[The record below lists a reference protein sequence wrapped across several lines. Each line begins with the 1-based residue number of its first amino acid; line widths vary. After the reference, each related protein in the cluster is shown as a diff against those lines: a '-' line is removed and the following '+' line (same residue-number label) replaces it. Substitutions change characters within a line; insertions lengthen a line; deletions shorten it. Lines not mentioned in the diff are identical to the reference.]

1 MNNLTENEKATLEWL
16 LLLGSYKLKE
26 LQKELPSQGKYNPLY
41 KKRKQGIESLIS
53 KL

>member
-1 MNNLTENEKATLEWL
+1 MNNLTENEKETLEWL

-26 LQKELPSQGKYNPLY
+26 LESQGKHNSLYNE
-41 KKRKQGIESLIS
+41 RKQGIESLMS

>member
-1 MNNLTENEKATLEWL
+1 MNNLTKNEKDTLEWL
-16 LLLGSYKLKE
+16 LQLGSYKLKE
-26 LQKELPSQGKYNPLY
+26 LESQCKHNSLF

>member
-1 MNNLTENEKATLEWL
+1 MNNLTKNEKETLEWL

-26 LQKELPSQGKYNPLY
+26 LDAQGKHDLLHE
-41 KKRKQGIESLIS
+41 KRKQGIESLIS